1 MKKKFWLMAI
11 FVLVFAVAAA
21 GIAAHNAAGN
31 ETPAPSEEVQ
41 QEEGSKEQEKTT
53 AETTKE
59 YTVHQATGILTGRID
74 NHSVEIEVEGEPQAF
89 ALGEALQEKDF
100 ARGPISF
107 QYYVA
112 ENGRFI
118 ITAADFQEPRQTEIH
133 TAEGIFQGLADN
145 HTAEIE
151 INGEPTPFALNGEI
165 SFTGLTIGEKIFF
178 AYQENEQGRQE
189 IIKIEK
195 IF

>member
-1 MKKKFWLMAI
+1 MAI

-31 ETPAPSEEVQ
+31 GTPAPVEEVQ
-41 QEEGSKEQEKTT
+41 QEEVREDQEKTA

-59 YTVHQATGILTGRID
+59 NTVHQTEGILTGRID
-74 NHSVEIEVEGEPQAF
+74 NHSVEIEVGGEPQAF
-89 ALGEALQEKDF
+89 ALSEALQEKDF
-100 ARGPISF
+100 ARGTISF

-112 ENGRFI
+112 ENGRSI
-118 ITAADFQEPRQTEIH
+118 ITAADFQKPRQTEVH

-165 SFTGLTIGEKIFF
+165 TFTGLAIGEKIFI